1 MLDHPISDLFKIS
14 MNSIK
19 EMMDVNTVIGETYKI
34 NDEVS
39 VIPIS
44 KVKCTFLTGGLDQK
58 SDSLR
63 DNSQYP
69 FGGATGGSVNLTP
82 IAFLIVE
89 KNCTKILH
97 VEDSAYLWE
106 KIIDVT
112 PDMIDKIKQMFNF
125 GKKQNEEE

>member
-19 EMMDVNTVIGETYKI
+19 EMMDVNTVIGETYKV
-34 NDEVS
+34 NDEIS

-58 SDSLR
+58 LDEIK
-63 DNSQYP
+63 DYKYP

-89 KNCTKILH
+89 KNSTKILH

-112 PDMIDKIKQMFNF
+112 PDMIEKLKQMFNF
-125 GKKQNEEE
+125 KGKESEE

>member
-19 EMMDVNTVIGETYKI
+19 EMMDVNTVIGETYKV
-34 NDEVS
+34 NDEIS

-58 SDSLR
+58 LDEIK
-63 DNSQYP
+63 DNKYP

-82 IAFLIVE
+82 IAFLIGE
-89 KNCTKILH
+89 KNSTKILH

-112 PDMIDKIKQMFNF
+112 PDMIDKLKQMFNF
-125 GKKQNEEE
+125 KGKASEE